1 MPFRFANAP
10 LLPLYSPGKWRQTT
24 DPGNGVTAGASRR
37 LVLCR
42 SRTGSV
48 GFQIGRT
55 KVQTRSRHWDT
66 RIYLARRDM
75 RTEQNQVEDS
85 ATSPTIVM
93 SRAVPV
99 IGAAIAIGIFILDTI
114 TPEDSAVAVLY
125 VGVVVLS
132 ARFLQKRGVVLA
144 SLGLMALTVLSYL
157 LSEHDKSPSI
167 ALWTCLLSLAAIGV
181 TAFLAVQ
188 SQSIE
193 RVLREQAGLLDLT
206 HDTVFVRD
214 MNDVIIYWN
223 RGAEELYGWKK
234 TETVGKTSHQ
244 LMQTIFPKPL
254 EEITAELIRTGRWEG
269 ELVHTKKDG
278 TQAIVLSRW
287 SVQRDARGRPV
298 ATLETNNDMTQRKRA
313 EDALRRSDAY
323 LKEAQ
328 RLSLTGSFGWKV
340 SSGELFWSEESF
352 RIFGY
357 DRTAK
362 PSLELIIQRTHPT
375 DIARVR
381 QLIDR
386 ASRDGKDWEL
396 EHQLL
401 MPDGSIKSAHVVAR
415 AVRDESGR
423 VEFVG
428 AIMDVSAAKRAEQ
441 ELRHAQAELAHISRV
456 TSLGELTASIAHE
469 VNQPIAGVVTNAE
482 AALRWLGAEPPKLD
496 EVREVLGQIVKDG
509 MRAGD
514 VIHRIR
520 ALIKKA
526 PPRMSRVDVNEAAL
540 DVITLTRSEML
551 RHGVSL
557 RTELATGLPL
567 IEGDRIQLQ
576 QVILNLILN
585 AVEAMSGVDVGAREI
600 RLSTGREASN
610 GLLVAVRDFGPGL
623 DPRSVDRLFKA
634 FYTTKPDGL
643 GMGLAICRSIIEAHG
658 GRLWAT
664 ANEPRGA
671 VFQFTLPLERD
682 ETVPAEHAGPM
693 PVV

>member
-1 MPFRFANAP
+1 
-10 LLPLYSPGKWRQTT
+10 
-24 DPGNGVTAGASRR
+24 
-37 LVLCR
+37 
-42 SRTGSV
+42 
-48 GFQIGRT
+48 
-55 KVQTRSRHWDT
+55 
-66 RIYLARRDM
+66 
-75 RTEQNQVEDS
+75 
-85 ATSPTIVM
+85 M
-93 SRAVPV
+93 SRALPF
-99 IGAAIAIGIFILDTI
+99 IGAATAIAVFTLDTI

-125 VGVVVLS
+125 VGVVVLF

-181 TAFLAVQ
+181 TAFLVVQ
-188 SQSIE
+188 GQSME

-214 MNDVIIYWN
+214 MDDVIIYWN

-234 TETVGKTSHQ
+234 AETVGKTSHQ
-244 LMQTIFPKPL
+244 LMQTIFPVPL
-254 EEITAELIRTGRWEG
+254 EEITAELLRTGRWEG

-278 TQAIVLSRW
+278 TQAIVASRW
-287 SVQRDARGRPV
+287 SAQRDARDRPV
-298 ATLETNNDMTQRKRA
+298 ATLETNNDITERKQA

-323 LKEAQ
+323 LTEAQ
-328 RLSLTGSFGWKV
+328 KLSLTGSFGWKV

-357 DRTAK
+357 DRTTR
-362 PSLELIIQRTHPT
+362 PSLELVLQRTHPA

-401 MPDGSIKSAHVVAR
+401 MPDGSIKSARVVAR
-415 AVRDESGR
+415 AVRDESGG

-428 AIMDVSAAKRAEQ
+428 AIMDVSAAKRAEL
-441 ELRHAQAELAHISRV
+441 ELRQAQAELAHISRV
-456 TSLGELTASIAHE
+456 TTLGELTASIAHE
-469 VNQPIAGVVTNAE
+469 VNQPITGVVTNAE
-482 AALRWLGAEPPKLD
+482 AALRWLEAEPPNLD
-496 EVREVLGQIVKDG
+496 KVREVLGQIVKDG

-526 PPRMSRVDVNEAAL
+526 PPRMARVDVNEAVL
-540 DVITLTRSEML
+540 DVTALTRSELL

-557 RTELATGLPL
+557 QTQLATGLPL

-585 AVEAMSGVDVGAREI
+585 AVEAISSIDEGTREMRI
-600 RLSTGREASN
+600 STGREASN
-610 GLLVAVRDFGPGL
+610 GVLVTVRDFGPGL
-623 DPRSVDRLFKA
+623 DPRNVDRLFEA

-643 GMGLAICRSIIEAHG
+643 GMGLAICRSIIEVHG
-658 GRLWAT
+658 GQLWAT

-671 VFQFTLPLERD
+671 VFQFTLPIERD
-682 ETVPAEHAGPM
+682 VKHHGNSPAG
-693 PVV
+693 

>member
-1 MPFRFANAP
+1 
-10 LLPLYSPGKWRQTT
+10 
-24 DPGNGVTAGASRR
+24 
-37 LVLCR
+37 
-42 SRTGSV
+42 
-48 GFQIGRT
+48 
-55 KVQTRSRHWDT
+55 
-66 RIYLARRDM
+66 M

-85 ATSPTIVM
+85 ATSPTIIM
-93 SRAVPV
+93 SRALPV
-99 IGAAIAIGIFILDTI
+99 IGAAIAIGVFILDI
-114 TPEDSAVAVLY
+114 LTPEDSAIAVLY

-132 ARFLQKRGVVLA
+132 ARFLQKRGVALA

-167 ALWTCLLSLAAIGV
+167 ALSTCLLSLAAIGV
-181 TAFLAVQ
+181 TAFLAVR

-214 MNDVIIYWN
+214 INDVIVYWN

-254 EEITAELIRTGRWEG
+254 EEITAELIGTGRWEG

-278 TQAIVLSRW
+278 TQAIVASRW
-287 SVQRDARGRPV
+287 SVQRDPRGRPI
-298 ATLETNNDMTQRKRA
+298 ATLETNNDITERKRA

-357 DRTAK
+357 DQTTK

-386 ASRDGKDWEL
+386 ASRDGKDWEI

-401 MPDGSIKSAHVVAR
+401 MPDGSIKSVHVVAH
-415 AVRDESGR
+415 AARDESGR

-441 ELRHAQAELAHISRV
+441 ELRNAQAELAHISRV
-456 TSLGELTASIAHE
+456 TTVGELTASIAHE
-469 VNQPIAGVVTNAE
+469 VNQPITGVVTNAE
-482 AALRWLGAEPPKLD
+482 AALRWLGAKPANLD
-496 EVREVLGQIVKDG
+496 RVREVLGEIVKDG

-514 VIHRIR
+514 VLHRIR

-526 PPRMSRVDVNEAAL
+526 PPRLARVDVNEAVL
-540 DVITLTRSEML
+540 DVTALTRTEML
-551 RHGVSL
+551 KHGVSL
-557 RTELATGLPL
+557 QTQLATGLPL

-576 QVILNLILN
+576 QVILNLTLN
-585 AVEAMSGVDVGAREI
+585 AVEAMSGVDEGAREI
-600 RLSTGREASN
+600 RISTGREASN
-610 GLLVAVRDFGPGL
+610 GVLVTVRDFGPGL
-623 DPRSVDRLFKA
+623 EPKSVDRLFEA

-671 VFQFTLPLERD
+671 VFQFTLPLLPD
-682 ETVPAEHAGPM
+682 ETVAAEHAGPT

>member
-1 MPFRFANAP
+1 
-10 LLPLYSPGKWRQTT
+10 
-24 DPGNGVTAGASRR
+24 
-37 LVLCR
+37 
-42 SRTGSV
+42 
-48 GFQIGRT
+48 
-55 KVQTRSRHWDT
+55 
-66 RIYLARRDM
+66 M
-75 RTEQNQVEDS
+75 RTEQNQVEYS
-85 ATSPTIVM
+85 ATSPTIVT
-93 SRAVPV
+93 SRALPV
-99 IGAAIAIGIFILDTI
+99 ISAAIAIGVFILDTI
-114 TPEDSAVAVLY
+114 THAEIAVAVLY
-125 VGVVVLS
+125 VGVVLLS
-132 ARFLQKRGVVLA
+132 ARFLQKHGIVLV

-157 LSEHDKSPSI
+157 LSTHHESPSI
-167 ALWTCLLSLAAIGV
+167 ALSTCLLSLAAIGV

-188 SQSIE
+188 NQARE
-193 RVLREQAGLLDLT
+193 MVLREQAGLLDLT
-206 HDTVFVRD
+206 HDTIFVRD

-223 RGAEELYGWKK
+223 RGAEELYGWKQA
-234 TETVGKTSHQ
+234 EAAGKITHQ
-244 LMQTIFPKPL
+244 LMQTIFPMPL
-254 EEITAELIRTGRWEG
+254 EKITAELLRDGRWEG

-278 TQAIVLSRW
+278 TQAIVASRW
-287 SVQRDARGRPV
+287 SVQPDAQGRPV
-298 ATLETNNDMTQRKRA
+298 AILETNNDITQRKQA
-313 EDALRRSDAY
+313 EEALRRSDAY
-323 LKEAQ
+323 LAEAQ

-357 DRTAK
+357 DRTTK
-362 PSLELIIQRTHPT
+362 PSLELLIQRTHPT

-386 ASRDGKDWEL
+386 ASRDGRDWEL

-415 AVRDESGR
+415 AVRDESGS

-441 ELRHAQAELAHISRV
+441 QLRHAQAELAHISRV
-456 TSLGELTASIAHE
+456 TTLGELTASIAHE
-469 VNQPIAGVVTNAE
+469 VNQPLTAVVTNAE
-482 AALRWLGAEPPKLD
+482 AALRWLAAEPPNLD
-496 EVREVLGQIVKDG
+496 KAREALGHIVKDG
-509 MRAGD
+509 MRASD

-520 ALIKKA
+520 AIIKKA
-526 PPRMSRVDVNEAAL
+526 PSRMARVDVNEAVL
-540 DVITLTRSEML
+540 DVITVTRSELL

-557 RTELATGLPL
+557 QTQLATGLPL

-585 AVEAMSGVDVGAREI
+585 AAEAMRGIDEGAREMRI
-600 RLSTGREASN
+600 STGRDTSN
-610 GLLVAVRDFGPGL
+610 GALVSVRDSGPGL
-623 DPRSVDRLFKA
+623 DPQSLDRLFEA

-682 ETVPAEHAGPM
+682 ETAPAEHASPT

>member
-1 MPFRFANAP
+1 M
-10 LLPLYSPGKWRQTT
+10 
-24 DPGNGVTAGASRR
+24 
-37 LVLCR
+37 
-42 SRTGSV
+42 
-48 GFQIGRT
+48 
-55 KVQTRSRHWDT
+55 
-66 RIYLARRDM
+66 RI
-75 RTEQNQVEDS
+75 EQDQVEDS
-85 ATSPTIVM
+85 ATSPTKIM
-93 SRAVPV
+93 SHALPV
-99 IGAAIAIGIFILDTI
+99 IGAAIAVGIFFLDTI

-157 LSEHDKSPSI
+157 LSEHDKSPSV
-167 ALWTCLLSLAAIGV
+167 ALSTCLLSLAAIGV

-188 SQSIE
+188 SQSIN
-193 RVLREQAGLLDLT
+193 RVLREQAGLLDLA

-214 MNDVIIYWN
+214 INDVITYWN

-254 EEITAELIRTGRWEG
+254 EEIMAELIRTGRWEG

-278 TQAIVLSRW
+278 TQAIVASRW
-287 SVQRDARGRPV
+287 SVQRDERGRPV
-298 ATLETNNDMTQRKRA
+298 ATLETNNDITQRKRA

-328 RLSLTGSFGWKV
+328 RLSLTGSFGWNV

-357 DRTAK
+357 DRTTK
-362 PSLELIIQRTHPT
+362 PSLQLIIQRTHPT

-415 AVRDESGR
+415 AARNESGS

-428 AIMDVSAAKRAEQ
+428 AVMDVSAAKRAEQ

-456 TSLGELTASIAHE
+456 TTLGELTASIAHE

-482 AALRWLGAEPPKLD
+482 AALRWLEAEPPKLE
-496 EVREVLGQIVKDG
+496 EVRDVLGQIVRDG

-526 PPRMSRVDVNEAAL
+526 PPRMNRIDVNDVTL

-557 RTELATGLPL
+557 QTELAAGLPP
-567 IEGDRIQLQ
+567 IEGDRVQLQ

-585 AVEAMSGVDVGAREI
+585 AVEAMSGIDEGAREI
-600 RLSTGREASN
+600 QISTGREASN
-610 GLLVAVRDFGPGL
+610 GVLVSVRDSGPGL
-623 DPRSVDRLFKA
+623 DPQSEDRLFEA

-643 GMGLAICRSIIEAHG
+643 GMGLAICRSIIEAHR

-671 VFQFTLPLERD
+671 VFQFTLPLERNL
-682 ETVPAEHAGPM
+682 
-693 PVV
+693 

>member
-1 MPFRFANAP
+1 
-10 LLPLYSPGKWRQTT
+10 
-24 DPGNGVTAGASRR
+24 
-37 LVLCR
+37 
-42 SRTGSV
+42 
-48 GFQIGRT
+48 
-55 KVQTRSRHWDT
+55 
-66 RIYLARRDM
+66 M
-75 RTEQNQVEDS
+75 RTEQNQVEDR
-85 ATSPTIVM
+85 ATSPTLIM
-93 SRAVPV
+93 SRALPL
-99 IGAAIAIGIFILDTI
+99 IGAATAIAVFILDTI

-144 SLGLMALTVLSYL
+144 SLGLMSLTVLSYL

-167 ALWTCLLSLAAIGV
+167 ALWTCFLSLAAIGV

-223 RGAEELYGWKK
+223 RGAEELYEWKK
-234 TETVGKTSHQ
+234 TEAVGKISHQ

-254 EEITAELIRTGRWEG
+254 EEITAELARTGRWEG
-269 ELVHTKKDG
+269 ELVHTRKDG
-278 TQAIVLSRW
+278 TQAIVASRW
-287 SVQRDARGRPV
+287 SVQRDARDRPV
-298 ATLETNNDMTQRKRA
+298 ATLETNNDITERKQA
-313 EDALRRSDAY
+313 EEALRRSDAY
-323 LKEAQ
+323 LTEAQ

-340 SSGELFWSEESF
+340 SSGELFWSEETF

-357 DRTAK
+357 DRTTK
-362 PSLELIIQRTHPT
+362 PSLELIMQRTHPT

-386 ASRDGKDWEL
+386 ASRDGRDWEL

-401 MPDGSIKSAHVVAR
+401 MPDGSIKSVHVVAR
-415 AVRDESGR
+415 AVRDELGS

-428 AIMDVSAAKRAEQ
+428 AIMDVSAAKRAEL

-456 TSLGELTASIAHE
+456 TALGELTASIAHE
-469 VNQPIAGVVTNAE
+469 VNQPITGVVTGAE
-482 AALRWLGAEPPKLD
+482 AALRWLGAKPPNLD
-496 EVREVLGQIVKDG
+496 EVRKVLGQIVKDG

-514 VIHRIR
+514 VIYRIR

-526 PPRMSRVDVNEAAL
+526 PPRMARVDVNEAVL
-540 DVITLTRSEML
+540 DVITLTRSELL

-557 RTELATGLPL
+557 QTELATGLPL
-567 IEGDRIQLQ
+567 IKGDRVQLQ
-576 QVILNLILN
+576 QVILNLTLN
-585 AVEAMSGVDVGAREI
+585 AVEAMSGVDEGAREMRI
-600 RLSTGREASN
+600 GTGREASN
-610 GLLVAVRDFGPGL
+610 GVLVSVRDLGPGL
-623 DPRSVDRLFKA
+623 DPRNVDRLFEA

-671 VFQFTLPLERD
+671 VFQFTLPLDRR
-682 ETVPAEHAGPM
+682 
-693 PVV
+693 

>member
-1 MPFRFANAP
+1 
-10 LLPLYSPGKWRQTT
+10 
-24 DPGNGVTAGASRR
+24 
-37 LVLCR
+37 
-42 SRTGSV
+42 
-48 GFQIGRT
+48 
-55 KVQTRSRHWDT
+55 
-66 RIYLARRDM
+66 M

-85 ATSPTIVM
+85 ATSPTTIT
-93 SRAVPV
+93 SRALPV
-99 IGAAIAIGIFILDTI
+99 ISAAIALGIFILDTI
-114 TPEDSAVAVLY
+114 TPAEVAVAVLY
-125 VGVVVLS
+125 VGVVLLS
-132 ARFLQKRGVVLA
+132 ARFLQKRGIVLA

-157 LSEHDKSPSI
+157 LSEHYQSPSI
-167 ALWTCLLSLAAIGV
+167 ALSTCLLSLTAIGV

-188 SQSIE
+188 SQARE
-193 RVLREQAGLLDLT
+193 MVLREQAGLLDLT
-206 HDTVFVRD
+206 HDTIFVRD
-214 MNDVIIYWN
+214 MNDAIVYWN
-223 RGAEELYGWKK
+223 RGAEELYGWKRA
-234 TETVGKTSHQ
+234 EAVGKITHQ
-244 LMQTIFPKPL
+244 LMQTIFPMPL
-254 EEITAELIRTGRWEG
+254 EEITAELLRTGRWEG

-278 TQAIVLSRW
+278 RQALVASRW

-298 ATLETNNDMTQRKRA
+298 ATLETNNDITQRKQA

-323 LKEAQ
+323 LAEAQ

-357 DRTAK
+357 DRTTK
-362 PSLELIIQRTHPT
+362 PSLELVIQRTHPT
-375 DIARVR
+375 DVARVR
-381 QLIDR
+381 QVIDR

-415 AVRDESGR
+415 AMRDESGG

-428 AIMDVSAAKRAEQ
+428 AIMDVSAAKRAEL

-456 TSLGELTASIAHE
+456 TTVGELTASIAHE
-469 VNQPIAGVVTNAE
+469 VNQPITGVVTNAE
-482 AALRWLGAEPPKLD
+482 AALCWLGAEPPNLD
-496 EVREVLGQIVKDG
+496 KVREVLGQIVKDG

-526 PPRMSRVDVNEAAL
+526 PPRMAQVDVNEAVL
-540 DVITLTRSEML
+540 DVTTLTRSEL
-551 RHGVSL
+551 LKHGVSL
-557 RTELATGLPL
+557 QTQLATDLPS

-576 QVILNLILN
+576 QVILNLTLN
-585 AVEAMSGVDVGAREI
+585 ALEAMSDVDEGPREMRI
-600 RLSTGREASN
+600 STGRAAPN
-610 GLLVAVRDFGPGL
+610 GVLVTVRDFGPGL
-623 DPRSVDRLFKA
+623 EPKSVDRLFEA

-671 VFQFTLPLERD
+671 VFQFTIPLERD
-682 ETVPAEHAGPM
+682 ETVPGEHAGPRPM
-693 PVV
+693 V

>member
-1 MPFRFANAP
+1 
-10 LLPLYSPGKWRQTT
+10 
-24 DPGNGVTAGASRR
+24 
-37 LVLCR
+37 
-42 SRTGSV
+42 
-48 GFQIGRT
+48 
-55 KVQTRSRHWDT
+55 
-66 RIYLARRDM
+66 
-75 RTEQNQVEDS
+75 
-85 ATSPTIVM
+85 M
-93 SRAVPV
+93 SRALPL
-99 IGAAIAIGIFILDTI
+99 IGAAAAIAVFILDTI

-144 SLGLMALTVLSYL
+144 SLGLMSLTVLSYL

-167 ALWTCLLSLAAIGV
+167 ALWTCFLSLAAIGV

-223 RGAEELYGWKK
+223 RGAEELYEWKK
-234 TETVGKTSHQ
+234 TEAVGKISHQ

-254 EEITAELIRTGRWEG
+254 EEITAELARTGRWDG

-278 TQAIVLSRW
+278 TQAMVASRW

-298 ATLETNNDMTQRKRA
+298 ATLETNNDITERKQA
-313 EDALRRSDAY
+313 EEALRRSGAY
-323 LKEAQ
+323 LTEAQ

-340 SSGELFWSEESF
+340 SSGELFWSEETF

-357 DRTAK
+357 DRTTK
-362 PSLELIIQRTHPT
+362 PSLELIMQRTHPT

-386 ASRDGKDWEL
+386 ASRDGRDWDL

-401 MPDGSIKSAHVVAR
+401 MPDGSIKSVHVVAR
-415 AVRDESGR
+415 AVRDELGS

-428 AIMDVSAAKRAEQ
+428 AIMDVSAAKRAEL

-456 TSLGELTASIAHE
+456 TALGELTASIAHE
-469 VNQPIAGVVTNAE
+469 VNQPITGVVTGAE
-482 AALRWLGAEPPKLD
+482 AALRWLGAKPPNLD
-496 EVREVLGQIVKDG
+496 EVRKVLGQIVKDG

-514 VIHRIR
+514 VIYRIR

-526 PPRMSRVDVNEAAL
+526 PPRMARVDVNEAVL
-540 DVITLTRSEML
+540 DVITLTRSELL

-557 RTELATGLPL
+557 QTELATGLPL
-567 IEGDRIQLQ
+567 IKGDRVQLQ
-576 QVILNLILN
+576 QVILNLTLN
-585 AVEAMSGVDVGAREI
+585 AVEAMSGVDEGAREMRI
-600 RLSTGREASN
+600 GTAREASN
-610 GLLVAVRDFGPGL
+610 GVLVSVRDLGPGL
-623 DPRSVDRLFKA
+623 DPRNVDRLFEA

-671 VFQFTLPLERD
+671 VFQFTLPLDRR
-682 ETVPAEHAGPM
+682 
-693 PVV
+693 

>member
-1 MPFRFANAP
+1 M
-10 LLPLYSPGKWRQTT
+10 
-24 DPGNGVTAGASRR
+24 
-37 LVLCR
+37 
-42 SRTGSV
+42 RTG
-48 GFQIGRT
+48 
-55 KVQTRSRHWDT
+55 
-66 RIYLARRDM
+66 
-75 RTEQNQVEDS
+75 QNQVEDS
-85 ATSPTIVM
+85 ATSPTIIM
-93 SRAVPV
+93 SRALPL
-99 IGAAIAIGIFILDTI
+99 IGAATAIAVFILDTI
-114 TPEDSAVAVLY
+114 TPEDSGVAVLY

-132 ARFLQKRGVVLA
+132 AKFLQKRGVVLA
-144 SLGLMALTVLSYL
+144 SLGLMSLTVLSYL

-167 ALWTCLLSLAAIGV
+167 ALWTCFLSLAAIGV

-223 RGAEELYGWKK
+223 RGAEELYEWKK
-234 TETVGKTSHQ
+234 AEAVGKTSHQ

-254 EEITAELIRTGRWEG
+254 EEITAELARTGRWEG

-278 TQAIVLSRW
+278 TQAIVASRW

-298 ATLETNNDMTQRKRA
+298 ATLETNNDITERKQA
-313 EDALRRSDAY
+313 EEALRRSDAY
-323 LKEAQ
+323 LTEAQ

-340 SSGELFWSEESF
+340 SSGELFWSEETF

-357 DRTAK
+357 DRTTK
-362 PSLELIIQRTHPT
+362 PSLELIMQRTHPT

-386 ASRDGKDWEL
+386 ASRDGRDWEL

-401 MPDGSIKSAHVVAR
+401 MPDGSIKSVHVVAR
-415 AVRDESGR
+415 AVRDELGS

-428 AIMDVSAAKRAEQ
+428 AIMDVSAAKRAEL

-456 TSLGELTASIAHE
+456 TALGELTASIAHE
-469 VNQPIAGVVTNAE
+469 VNQPITGVVTGAE
-482 AALRWLGAEPPKLD
+482 AALRWLGAKPPNLD
-496 EVREVLGQIVKDG
+496 EVRKVLGQIVKDG

-514 VIHRIR
+514 VIYRIR

-526 PPRMSRVDVNEAAL
+526 PPRMARVDVNEAVL
-540 DVITLTRSEML
+540 DVITLTRSELL

-557 RTELATGLPL
+557 QTELATGLPL
-567 IEGDRIQLQ
+567 IKGDRVQLQ
-576 QVILNLILN
+576 QVILNLTLN
-585 AVEAMSGVDVGAREI
+585 AVEAMSGVDEGAREMRI
-600 RLSTGREASN
+600 GTAREASN
-610 GLLVAVRDFGPGL
+610 GVLVSVRDLGPGL
-623 DPRSVDRLFKA
+623 DPRNVDRLFEA

-671 VFQFTLPLERD
+671 VFQFTLPLDRR
-682 ETVPAEHAGPM
+682 
-693 PVV
+693 

>member
-1 MPFRFANAP
+1 
-10 LLPLYSPGKWRQTT
+10 
-24 DPGNGVTAGASRR
+24 
-37 LVLCR
+37 
-42 SRTGSV
+42 
-48 GFQIGRT
+48 
-55 KVQTRSRHWDT
+55 
-66 RIYLARRDM
+66 M
-75 RTEQNQVEDS
+75 RTEQNQAEES
-85 ATSPTIVM
+85 ATSPAIIL
-93 SRAVPV
+93 SRALPV
-99 IGAAIAIGIFILDTI
+99 IGAAAAIGVFVLDI
-114 TPEDSAVAVLY
+114 VTPADSAVAVLY
-125 VGVVVLS
+125 VGVVLLS

-157 LSEHDKSPSI
+157 LSVHDKSSAI
-167 ALWTCLLSLAAIGV
+167 ALSTCALSLAAIGA

-188 SQSIE
+188 GQSME

-214 MNDVIIYWN
+214 MDDVIIYWN

-234 TETVGKTSHQ
+234 AETVGKTSHQ

-254 EEITAELIRTGRWEG
+254 EGIMAELIRTGRWEG

-278 TQAIVLSRW
+278 TQAIVASRW

-298 ATLETNNDMTQRKRA
+298 ATLETNNDITERKQA

-323 LKEAQ
+323 LAEAQ
-328 RLSLTGSFGWKV
+328 RLSLTGSFGWKI
-340 SSGELFWSEESF
+340 SGGELFWSEETF

-357 DRTAK
+357 DRTTK

-375 DIARVR
+375 DIARVQ

-386 ASRDGKDWEL
+386 VSRDGKDWEL

-401 MPDGSIKSAHVVAR
+401 MPNGSIKSAHVVAR
-415 AVRDESGR
+415 AVTDESGR
-423 VEFVG
+423 VEFIG

-441 ELRHAQAELAHISRV
+441 ELRQAQAELAHISRV
-456 TSLGELTASIAHE
+456 TTVGELTASIAHE
-469 VNQPIAGVVTNAE
+469 VNQPITGVVTNAE
-482 AALRWLGAEPPKLD
+482 AALRWLGAEPPNLD
-496 EVREVLGQIVKDG
+496 KVREVLGQIVNDG

-526 PPRMSRVDVNEAAL
+526 PPRMARVDVNEAVL
-540 DVITLTRSEML
+540 DVITLTRSELL

-557 RTELATGLPL
+557 QTQLATSLPF

-585 AVEAMSGVDVGAREI
+585 ALEAISGTDEGAREMRI
-600 RLSTGREASN
+600 GTGRAASN
-610 GLLVAVRDFGPGL
+610 GVLVTVRDFGPGL
-623 DPRSVDRLFKA
+623 DPRNVDRLFDA

-658 GRLWAT
+658 GRLWAA

-671 VFQFTLPLERD
+671 VFQFTIPLERD
-682 ETVPAEHAGPM
+682 ETVPAEHAGPV